1 MPGIF
6 ALTPETMGLEKM
18 AAFARRVE
26 GIGFDGLFVSDA
38 QHDGLL
44 LAGQALAATTG
55 LVVGTS
61 VLVAF
66 PRSPMNMALA
76 AWDLQS
82 LSGGRFELGLGT
94 QIRQNIEERYSAR
107 WLPPVSGMREY
118 VGSLRAIFHTFRTGE
133 PLEFI
138 GKHYRFTRLQPFFNP
153 GPIDAPDPP
162 IMLGAVGP
170 KMLSLAGE
178 CADWLLTHPSS
189 AATRCLRQTVR
200 PNVELGRANRS
211 ELLAMPRICVNELV
225 ATGRDEETVARERAR
240 YRDML
245 AFVLST
251 PAYWASLELF
261 GWKSVGERLLALARQ
276 KRWNEMAGVVP
287 DELVDEFIVSGLYE
301 QLPSSLASRFG
312 GLVDRISMPVPADP
326 AEDDCVAAALP
337 AIRRAFQQVE
347 RNP

>member
-1 MPGIF
+1 MNNEEAWLLVVLNSFPSRW
-6 ALTPETMGLEKM
+6 
-18 AAFARRVE
+18 ARPRGMKRQSGGQDE
-26 GIGFDGLFVSDA
+26 ELLNRLNTISQAMLQELA
-38 QHDGLL
+38 EAL
-44 LAGQALAATTG
+44 LACNSDSQT
-55 LVVGTS
+55 
-61 VLVAF
+61 
-66 PRSPMNMALA
+66 
-76 AWDLQS
+76 
-82 LSGGRFELGLGT
+82 
-94 QIRQNIEERYSAR
+94 
-107 WLPPVSGMREY
+107 
-118 VGSLRAIFHTFRTGE
+118 RAIILTSSGRAFYAGLSLQDAASEEAISRSGFPQGTRLDQRNFPTIVLRDLDTPVICVAFRTGE

>member
-1 MPGIF
+1 
-6 ALTPETMGLEKM
+6 MGLEKM

-26 GIGFDGLFVSDA
+26 GMGFDGLFVSDA

-44 LAGQALAATTG
+44 LAGQALAATTS

-66 PRSPMNMALA
+66 SRSPMNMALA

-94 QIRQNIEERYSAR
+94 QVRQNIEERYSAR

-133 PLEFI
+133 PLEFV

-162 IMLGAVGP
+162 IALGAVGP
-170 KMLSLAGE
+170 RMLSLAGE
-178 CADWLLTHPSS
+178 CSDWLLTHPSS
-189 AATRCLRQTVR
+189 ASAHCLTETVR
-200 PNVELGRANRS
+200 PNVELGRATRN
-211 ELLAMPRICVNELV
+211 ELLAAPRICVNELV
-225 ATGRDEETVARERAR
+225 ATGPNEETLARERAR

-251 PAYWASLELF
+251 PAYWASLELY
-261 GWKSVGERLLALARQ
+261 GWKSIGERLLALARQ
-276 KRWNEMAGVVP
+276 KRWDEMAGVLP
-287 DELVDEFIVSGLYE
+287 DEVVDEFVVSGLYE
-301 QLPSSLASRFG
+301 QLPSSLATRFA

-326 AEDDCVAAALP
+326 VDDSHVTAALP
-337 AIRRAFQQVE
+337 AIRRAFQQAE
-347 RNP
+347 KNP

>member
-6 ALTPETMGLEKM
+6 ALTPETMGLEKI

-26 GIGFDGLFVSDA
+26 GMGFDGLFVSDA

-44 LAGQALAATTG
+44 LAGQALAATTR
-55 LVVGTS
+55 LVVGTA

-66 PRSPMNMALA
+66 SRSPMNLALA

-94 QIRQNIEERYSAR
+94 QVRQNIEERYSAR

-118 VGSLRAIFHTFRTGE
+118 VGSLRAIFHSFRTGE

-138 GKHYRFTRLQPFFNP
+138 GTHYRFTRLQPFFNP

-162 IMLGAVGP
+162 IALGAVGP

-189 AATRCLRQTVR
+189 AAMRCLTEVIR
-200 PNVELGRANRS
+200 PNVELGRANRGTW
-211 ELLAMPRICVNELV
+211 LAPPRICVNELV
-225 ATGRDEETVARERAR
+225 ATGPDATTVARERAR

-261 GWKSVGERLLALARQ
+261 GWKSIGEELLALARR
-276 KRWNEMAGVVP
+276 KRWNEMADLLP

-301 QLPSSLASRFG
+301 ELPSSLASRFG
-312 GLVDRISMPVPADP
+312 GLVDRISMPVPADS
-326 AEDDCVAAALP
+326 AEDVRVTAVLP

-347 RNP
+347 KHP

>member
-1 MPGIF
+1 
-6 ALTPETMGLEKM
+6 
-18 AAFARRVE
+18 
-26 GIGFDGLFVSDA
+26 VSDA

-44 LAGQALAATTG
+44 LAGQALAATTS

-66 PRSPMNMALA
+66 SRSPMNMALA
-76 AWDLQS
+76 SWDLQS

-118 VGSLRAIFHTFRTGE
+118 VESLRAIFHAFRTGE

-170 KMLSLAGE
+170 KMLALAGE

-200 PNVELGRANRS
+200 PNVEFGRANRS
-211 ELLAMPRICVNELV
+211 KLLATPRICVNELV

-261 GWKSVGERLLALARQ
+261 GWKSIGEGLLALARQ
-276 KRWNEMAGVVP
+276 KRWSEMAGVVP
-287 DELVDEFIVSGLYE
+287 DELVDEFVVSGLYE
-301 QLPSSLASRFG
+301 QLPSSLAKRFG

-326 AEDDCVAAALP
+326 AEDDCVAATLP
-337 AIRRAFQQVE
+337 AIRRAFEQVE
-347 RNP
+347 KNP